1 MSEVMDKKEMLVPEL
16 RFKEF
21 EEQWAVRDFNSMV
34 KKRKEKFDPKKT
46 TEALPCIELES
57 IQKEKGILLEVFNSE
72 DQSSIKNKF
81 YQGDVLLG
89 KLRPKLKKYLISNF
103 EGVCSS
109 EIWVLNGKNSKN
121 EFIYYLIQTNRFYK
135 STLVTSGSKMP
146 RADWEY
152 ISTSTFSIPSLPEQ
166 QKIADFLSAV
176 DQKIQQLQR
185 KKELLAQY
193 KKGMMQKLFTQ
204 QIRFKPDPTEASG
217 DEQGND
223 FPEWE
228 EKSFGEVFERVK
240 RKNKENNQNVLTISA
255 QQGLINQVEYFNHSV
270 SAKDLTGYYLLKKGE
285 FAYNKSYSKGFPM
298 GAIKRLDKYDK
309 GVVSTLYICFRIIEN
324 DDSTF
329 YKEFLDGGGINHE
342 IHKIAQE
349 GARNHGLLNM
359 SVVEFFKDIV
369 IPRPSV
375 EEQTKIGKF
384 LNALSAKVVL
394 AKNELDQAERFKKGL
409 LQKMFV

>member
-1 MSEVMDKKEMLVPEL
+1 MNKEEKMVPEL

-81 YQGDVLLG
+81 YKGDVLLG
-89 KLRPKLKKYLISNF
+89 KLRPKLKKYLIANF
-103 EGVCSS
+103 DGVCSS
-109 EIWVLNGKNSKN
+109 EIWVLNGKNSTN
-121 EFIYYLIQTNRFYK
+121 EFVYYLIQTYRFYK

-193 KKGMMQKLFTQ
+193 KKGMMQRLFPPGVGQ
-204 QIRFKPDPTEASG
+204 APEIRFK

-228 EKSFGEVFERVK
+228 EKKLGDEITEFKKKSD
-240 RKNKENNQNVLTISA
+240 KENQFPVLTSSNAGLLLQSEYYGENRLTYRSNLGFNIIPQEYITYRSRSDNRKFTFNLNSTGKTGIISTYYPVFKSIS
-255 QQGLINQVEYFNHSV
+255 GNSYFIVSLLNFSQNHVGRHSV
-270 SAKDLTGYYLLKKGE
+270 GTSQTVLSYNELKR
-285 FAYNKSYSKGFPM
+285 
-298 GAIKRLDKYDK
+298 IKFFIPTEL
-309 GVVSTLYICFRIIEN
+309 EQQ
-324 DDSTF
+324 
-329 YKEFLDGGGINHE
+329 
-342 IHKIAQE
+342 KIA
-349 GARNHGLLNM
+349 N
-359 SVVEFFKDIV
+359 F
-369 IPRPSV
+369 
-375 EEQTKIGKF
+375 
-384 LNALSAKVVL
+384 LSALDEKVTKV
-394 AKNELDQAERFKKGL
+394 EQQIEQAQRFKKGL